1 MHYTGIIIGRNGKTG
16 ALVCSTLNS
25 DYKTP
30 EEAMGS
36 CDAYAES
43 TDFPKDFDMVGEG
56 GWLEDCYVAALP
68 QPVVDNCEMWV
79 MVAHILANANEG
91 YCVGVTDEADVKRG
105 TFLVSDFSEMHSHK
119 WRG

>member
-1 MHYTGIIIGRNGKTG
+1 MNYTGVIVGRNGKTG
-16 ALVCSTLNS
+16 GLVCTTLDS

-43 TDFPKDFDMVGEG
+43 TNFPEDYDMVGEG

-68 QPVVDNCEMWV
+68 QWVVDNCGKWV
-79 MVAHILANANEG
+79 IAAHILANANEG
-91 YCVGVTDEADVKRG
+91 YCIGVEDEADVKRG
-105 TFLVSDFSEMHSHK
+105 TFLVSIFAD
-119 WRG
+119 